1 MNNPNLIGTFL
12 GKIVVAIA
20 KKNVAK
26 RTLGSIILYVICL
39 QQTVAKVAPVV
50 ETRPRFP
57 QNPLP
62 FFMDWSD
69 AFVAIANLVA
79 DGILTQS

>member
-1 MNNPNLIGTFL
+1 MFSEILLSESQNQMLNEILWTIWFDEKILLIYL
-12 GKIVVAIA
+12 H
-20 KKNVAK
+20 
-26 RTLGSIILYVICL
+26 VICL